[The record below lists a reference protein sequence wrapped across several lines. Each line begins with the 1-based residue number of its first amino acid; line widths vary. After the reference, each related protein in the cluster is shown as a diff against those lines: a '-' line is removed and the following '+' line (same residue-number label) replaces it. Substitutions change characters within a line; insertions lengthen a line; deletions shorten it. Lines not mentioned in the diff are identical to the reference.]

1 MVYIFEVCAVNC
13 RNDHCYA
20 SRAQKPHFC
29 VKTTKNLGKIAHSD
43 TKLSILCS
51 KGRKM
56 GVPKPKSAQK
66 PRFCSRRASQNST
79 ERLSGAH
86 RTARRSSAEHG
97 TARRDPARQGKTSR
111 NGTRPP
117 GTKRNGPKHNET
129 QPLRQRQGTATPRH
143 NGEQQKRRQ
152 PFGLSPLKIGG
163 YLLSHMVVQYH
174 RRK

>member
-1 MVYIFEVCAVNC
+1 MCAVIC

-43 TKLSILCS
+43 TRMPILCS

-66 PRFCSRRASQNST
+66 CRFCARRST
-79 ERLSGAH
+79 ERVPRG
-86 RTARRSSAEHG
+86 
-97 TARRDPARQGKTSR
+97 PARQGTTTR
-111 NGTRPP
+111 NVTRPP

-129 QPLRQRQGTATPRH
+129 QPPRNATATQPPRNTIHETQPPRQRQGTATPRH